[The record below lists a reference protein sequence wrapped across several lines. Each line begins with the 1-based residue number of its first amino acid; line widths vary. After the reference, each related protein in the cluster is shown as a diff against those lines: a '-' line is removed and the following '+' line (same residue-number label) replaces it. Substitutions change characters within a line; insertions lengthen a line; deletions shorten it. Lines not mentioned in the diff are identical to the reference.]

1 VNEEQFACL
10 LDKFVHL
17 GHVSKCSNKALG
29 KPLSTFGGI
38 RPKYD
43 CDENYLSDILSGF
56 TQ

>member
-1 VNEEQFACL
+1 MNEEQFACL

-29 KPLSTFGGI
+29 KPLSSFGGI